1 MLACSNNITMNAA
14 LDSLLS
20 IFLSRVIIQ
29 SMENMPPFK
38 GKESPLPDRDSELEH
53 LPGEVLAEKFWT
65 RFNQLGL
72 SEGLFRAIT
81 LVATI
86 LVMLVMVWFLRRFY
100 VNADGSMVTQ
110 LQIPDPAQAMSEP
123 QLLLPPMNSSLQN
136 IAAVQRDT
144 AVDTILP
151 ARNRTNLSEYTV
163 ETGDTLF
170 SVAARFG
177 LLPETLLWSNRYNI
191 GDDPHMIFPGQK
203 LVIMPVDGTLHVWS
217 AGEGLNGV
225 AEFYQ
230 VTPETIINYPG
241 NNLKMSTLG
250 DLANPNIEPGTMLII
265 PGGKGQYTDW
275 RIPRIT
281 REDPA
286 TALNVGPGACPESYD
301 GVLGTLSFTWPIST
315 HTLSGY
321 DYAPT
326 ANHFGIDIT
335 GQIGDPV
342 FTVDNGVVVYA
353 GWNDWGYGN
362 MVVVDHG
369 QGWQSLY
376 AHMSTVE
383 VICGQEVYRGD
394 MVGTVGDTGMALGPH
409 LHFELRNDEYG
420 RVNPWDFLQ

>member
-1 MLACSNNITMNAA
+1 
-14 LDSLLS
+14 
-20 IFLSRVIIQ
+20 
-29 SMENMPPFK
+29 MENNSPVQ
-38 GKESPLPDRDSELEH
+38 GKDPSNPDTTDKLDH
-53 LPGEVLAEKFWT
+53 LPGEALAEKFWA
-65 RFNQLGL
+65 RFTQLGL
-72 SEGLFRAIT
+72 TDGLFRAVRLI
-81 LVATI
+81 ATI
-86 LVMLVMVWFLRRFY
+86 LVMLVMIWVLRRFY

-110 LQIPDPAQAMSEP
+110 LQIPDPAQAAES
-123 QLLLPPMNSSLQN
+123 QLLLPPLSLDLQTT
-136 IAAVQRDT
+136 AALQRDT

-151 ARNRTNLSEYTV
+151 VRNRTSLSNYTV
-163 ETGDTLF
+163 EVGDTLF

-177 LLPETLLWSNRYNI
+177 LLPETLLWSNRYNL
-191 GDDPHMIFPGQK
+191 GDDPHMIFPGQE
-203 LVIMPVDGTLHVWS
+203 LIIMPVDGTVHIWS

-230 VTPETIINYPG
+230 VTPETIINYSG
-241 NNLKMSTLG
+241 NNLKLASLG

-265 PGGKGQYTDW
+265 PGGKGQYSDW

-301 GVLGTLSFTWPIST
+301 GVLGTLNFTWPVSSR
-315 HTLSGY
+315 TLSGY
-321 DYAPT
+321 DYAPS
-326 ANHFGIDIT
+326 ANHYGIDIG

-376 AHMSTVE
+376 AHMSTVD
-383 VICGQEVYRGD
+383 VVCGQEVYRGD
-394 MVGTVGDTGMALGPH
+394 VVGTVGETGMALGPH

>member
-1 MLACSNNITMNAA
+1 
-14 LDSLLS
+14 
-20 IFLSRVIIQ
+20 
-29 SMENMPPFK
+29 MENKIPVQ
-38 GKESPLPDRDSELEH
+38 GKDPSNRDTTDKLDH
-53 LPGEVLAEKFWT
+53 LPGEILAEKFWS
-65 RFNQLGL
+65 RFTQLGL
-72 SEGLFRAIT
+72 TEGLFRAVR

-86 LVMLVMVWFLRRFY
+86 LVMLVMIWVLRRFY

-110 LQIPDPAQAMSEP
+110 LQIPDPAQAAES
-123 QLLLPPMNSSLQN
+123 QLLLPPLSLDIQTT
-136 IAAVQRDT
+136 AALQRDT

-151 ARNRTNLSEYTV
+151 VRNRTNLNNYTV
-163 ETGDTLF
+163 EVGDTLF

-177 LLPETLLWSNRYNI
+177 LLPETLLWSNRYNL
-191 GDDPHMIFPGQK
+191 GDDPHMIFPGQE
-203 LVIMPVDGTLHVWS
+203 LIIMPVDGTVHVWS

-230 VTPETIINYPG
+230 VTPETIINYSG
-241 NNLKMSTLG
+241 NNLKLTSLG

-265 PGGKGQYTDW
+265 PGGKGQYSDW

-301 GVLGTLSFTWPIST
+301 GVLGTLNFSWPVSSR
-315 HTLSGY
+315 TLSGY
-321 DYAPT
+321 DYAPS
-326 ANHFGIDIT
+326 ANHYGIDIE

-376 AHMSTVE
+376 AHMSTVD
-383 VICGQEVYRGD
+383 VVCGQEVYRGD
-394 MVGTVGDTGMALGPH
+394 AVGTVGETGMALGPH

>member
-1 MLACSNNITMNAA
+1 MLIITRLVIA
-14 LDSLLS
+14 LDSWLS
-20 IFLSRVIIQ
+20 SFLSRDIIH
-29 SMENMPPFK
+29 SMDNIPPVNV
-38 GKESPLPDRDSELEH
+38 KESPSQGYNMELEH

-65 RFNQLGL
+65 RFNQMGL
-72 SEGLFRAIT
+72 SKGLFRAIT

-86 LVMLVMVWFLRRFY
+86 LVMLMMVWVLRRFY
-100 VNADGSMVTQ
+100 VNPDGSMVTQ
-110 LQIPDPAQAMSEP
+110 LQIPDPAQAMKEP
-123 QLLLPPMNSSLQN
+123 QLLLPPMNISLQSTT
-136 IAAVQRDT
+136 AVQRDT

-151 ARNRTNLSEYTV
+151 VRNRTDLSEYTV
-163 ETGDTLF
+163 EVGDTLF

-203 LVIMPVDGTLHVWS
+203 LVIMPIDGTLHVWS
-217 AGEGLNGV
+217 AGEGMNGV

-241 NNLKMSTLG
+241 NNLNSSALG

-265 PGGKGQYTDW
+265 PGGKGQYSDW

-301 GVLGTLSFTWPIST
+301 GVLGTLSFTWPVST

-321 DYAPT
+321 DYAPS
-326 ANHFGIDIT
+326 ANHYGVDIT

-342 FTVDNGVVVYA
+342 FTVDNGVVVYS

-394 MVGTVGDTGMALGPH
+394 VVGTVGDTGMALGPH

>member
-1 MLACSNNITMNAA
+1 
-14 LDSLLS
+14 
-20 IFLSRVIIQ
+20 
-29 SMENMPPFK
+29 MENNSPVQ
-38 GKESPLPDRDSELEH
+38 GKDPSNPDTPDKLDH
-53 LPGEVLAEKFWT
+53 LPGEALAEKFWA
-65 RFNQLGL
+65 RFTQLGL
-72 SEGLFRAIT
+72 TDGLFRAVR

-86 LVMLVMVWFLRRFY
+86 LVMLVMIWVLRRFY

-110 LQIPDPAQAMSEP
+110 LQIPDPAQAAES
-123 QLLLPPMNSSLQN
+123 QLLLPPLSLDLQTT
-136 IAAVQRDT
+136 AALQRDT

-151 ARNRTNLSEYTV
+151 VRNRTSLSNYTV
-163 ETGDTLF
+163 EVGDTLF

-177 LLPETLLWSNRYNI
+177 LLPETLLWSNRYNL
-191 GDDPHMIFPGQK
+191 GDDPHMIFPGQE
-203 LVIMPVDGTLHVWS
+203 LIIMPVDGTVHIWS

-230 VTPETIINYPG
+230 VTPETIINYSG
-241 NNLKMSTLG
+241 NNLKLASLG

-265 PGGKGQYTDW
+265 PGGKGQYSDW

-301 GVLGTLSFTWPIST
+301 GVLGTLNFTWPVSSR
-315 HTLSGY
+315 TLSGY
-321 DYAPT
+321 DYAPS
-326 ANHFGIDIT
+326 ANHYGIDIG

-376 AHMSTVE
+376 AHMSTVD
-383 VICGQEVYRGD
+383 VVCGQEVYRGD
-394 MVGTVGDTGMALGPH
+394 VVGTVGETGMALGPH

>member
-1 MLACSNNITMNAA
+1 
-14 LDSLLS
+14 
-20 IFLSRVIIQ
+20 
-29 SMENMPPFK
+29 MENKIPVQ
-38 GKESPLPDRDSELEH
+38 GKDPSNRDTTDKLDH
-53 LPGEVLAEKFWT
+53 LPGEVLAEKFWS
-65 RFNQLGL
+65 RFTQLGL
-72 SEGLFRAIT
+72 TEGLFRAVR

-86 LVMLVMVWFLRRFY
+86 LVMLVMIWVLRRFY

-110 LQIPDPAQAMSEP
+110 LQIPDPAQAAES
-123 QLLLPPMNSSLQN
+123 QLLLPPLSLDIQTT
-136 IAAVQRDT
+136 AALQRDT

-151 ARNRTNLSEYTV
+151 VRNRTNLNNYTV
-163 ETGDTLF
+163 EVGDTLF

-177 LLPETLLWSNRYNI
+177 LLPETLLWSNRYNL
-191 GDDPHMIFPGQK
+191 GDDPHMIFPGQE
-203 LVIMPVDGTLHVWS
+203 LIIMPVDGTVHVWS

-230 VTPETIINYPG
+230 VTPETIINYSG
-241 NNLKMSTLG
+241 NNLKLTSLG

-265 PGGKGQYTDW
+265 PGGKGQYSDW

-301 GVLGTLSFTWPIST
+301 GVLGTLNFSWPVSSR
-315 HTLSGY
+315 TLSGY
-321 DYAPT
+321 DYAPS
-326 ANHFGIDIT
+326 ANHYGIDIE

-376 AHMSTVE
+376 AHMSTVD
-383 VICGQEVYRGD
+383 VVCGQEVYRGD
-394 MVGTVGDTGMALGPH
+394 AVGTVGETGMALGPH

>member
-1 MLACSNNITMNAA
+1 LHCIIITRQFAA
-14 LDSLLS
+14 LDSILT
-20 IFLSRVIIQ
+20 IFLSRDIIQ
-29 SMENMPPFK
+29 SMENQSPVQKTATSDQGKK
-38 GKESPLPDRDSELEH
+38 GELES

-65 RFNQLGL
+65 RFTQLGL
-72 SEGLFRAIT
+72 SEGLFHVVT
-81 LVATI
+81 LIATI
-86 LVMLVMVWFLRRFY
+86 LVMLVMVWVLRRFY
-100 VNADGSMVTQ
+100 VNADGSMITQ
-110 LQIPDPAQAMSEP
+110 LQIPDPAQAVAEP
-123 QLLLPPMNSSLQN
+123 QLLMPPLSVGLQTT
-136 IAAVQRDT
+136 AAVQRDT

-151 ARNRTNLSEYTV
+151 VRNRTTLSDYTV
-163 ETGDTLF
+163 EVGDTLF

-191 GDDPHMIFPGQK
+191 GDDPHMIFPGQE
-203 LVIMPVDGTLHVWS
+203 LVIMPIDGTLHIWS

-241 NNLKMSTLG
+241 NNLSLASLG

-286 TALNVGPGACPESYD
+286 IALNVGPGACAENYD
-301 GVLGTLSFTWPIST
+301 GVLGTLNFTWPVSS

-321 DYAPT
+321 DYAPS
-326 ANHFGIDIT
+326 ANHYGIDIG

-376 AHMSTVE
+376 AHMSTVD

-394 MVGTVGDTGMALGPH
+394 SVGTIGETGMAVGPH

>member
-1 MLACSNNITMNAA
+1 MNAA

>member
-1 MLACSNNITMNAA
+1 
-14 LDSLLS
+14 
-20 IFLSRVIIQ
+20 
-29 SMENMPPFK
+29 MENLPPVN
-38 GKESPLPDRDSELEH
+38 GNQTSSTGQNTDPDR

-72 SEGLFRAIT
+72 SEGLFRALT

-86 LVMLVMVWFLRRFY
+86 LVMLMMVWVLRRFY
-100 VNADGSMVTQ
+100 VNADGSMITQ
-110 LQIPDPAQAMSEP
+110 LQIPDPAQAMAEP
-123 QLLLPPMNSSLQN
+123 QLLMPPMDASLQTTS
-136 IAAVQRDT
+136 ALQRDT
-144 AVDTILP
+144 AIDTILP
-151 ARNRTNLSEYTV
+151 VRNRTALSEYTV
-163 ETGDTLF
+163 EAGDTLF
-170 SVAARFG
+170 SVASRFG
-177 LLPETLLWSNRYNI
+177 LLPETLLWSNRYNL
-191 GDDPHMIFPGQK
+191 GDDPHMIYPGQE
-203 LVIMPVDGTLHVWS
+203 LVIMPLDGTLHIWS

-241 NNLKMSTLG
+241 NNLKMAELG
-250 DLANPNIEPGTMLII
+250 DLANPNIQPGTPLII
-265 PGGKGQYTDW
+265 PGGKGQYSDW
-275 RIPRIT
+275 RVPRIT

-286 TALNVGPGACPESYD
+286 VALNVGPGACPESYD
-301 GVLGTLSFTWPIST
+301 GVLGTLSFTWPVSA

-321 DYAPT
+321 DYAPS
-326 ANHFGIDIT
+326 ANHYGIDIT

-394 MVGTVGDTGMALGPH
+394 MVGTVGETGMALGPH

>member
-1 MLACSNNITMNAA
+1 MNIISPA
-14 LDSLLS
+14 D
-20 IFLSRVIIQ
+20 
-29 SMENMPPFK
+29 
-38 GKESPLPDRDSELEH
+38 GKEPGTPDQTDELDH
-53 LPGEVLAEKFWT
+53 LPGEALAEKFWA
-65 RFNQLGL
+65 RFTQLGL
-72 SEGLFRAIT
+72 SQGLFRAVT

-86 LVMLVMVWFLRRFY
+86 LVMLLMVWVLRSFY

-110 LQIPDPAQAMSEP
+110 LQIPDPAQAMAEP
-123 QLLLPPMNSSLQN
+123 AMLMPPLVADSQT
-136 IAAVQRDT
+136 IDAVQRDT

-151 ARNRTNLSEYTV
+151 VRNRTSLINYTV
-163 ETGDTLF
+163 EPGDTLF
-170 SVAARFG
+170 SVAANFG
-177 LLPETLLWSNRYNI
+177 LTTETVLWSNRYNI
-191 GDDPHMIFPGQK
+191 GDDPHMIYPGQT
-203 LVIMPVDGTLHVWS
+203 LIIMPVDGTVHVWS

-230 VTPETIINYPG
+230 VTPEAIINYPG
-241 NNLKMSTLG
+241 NNLRLASLG

-265 PGGKGQYTDW
+265 PGGKGQYSDW

-301 GVLGTLSFTWPIST
+301 GVLGTLSFTFPVSS
-315 HTLSGY
+315 HSLSGY
-321 DYAPT
+321 DYAPA
-326 ANHFGIDIT
+326 ANHYGIDIA
-335 GQIGDPV
+335 GSIGDPV
-342 FTVDNGVVVYA
+342 STVDNGVIVYA

-383 VICGQEVYRGD
+383 VTCGQEVYRGD
-394 MVGTVGDTGMALGPH
+394 LIGTVGDTGMALGAH

>member
-1 MLACSNNITMNAA
+1 
-14 LDSLLS
+14 
-20 IFLSRVIIQ
+20 
-29 SMENMPPFK
+29 MENNSPVQ
-38 GKESPLPDRDSELEH
+38 GKDPSNPDTPDKLDH
-53 LPGEVLAEKFWT
+53 LPGEALAEKLWA
-65 RFNQLGL
+65 RFTQLGL
-72 SEGLFRAIT
+72 TDGLFRAVRLI
-81 LVATI
+81 ATI
-86 LVMLVMVWFLRRFY
+86 LVMLGMIWVLRRFY

-110 LQIPDPAQAMSEP
+110 LQIPDPAQAAES
-123 QLLLPPMNSSLQN
+123 QLLLPPLSLDLQTT
-136 IAAVQRDT
+136 AALQRDT

-151 ARNRTNLSEYTV
+151 VRNRTSLSNYTV
-163 ETGDTLF
+163 EVGDTLF

-177 LLPETLLWSNRYNI
+177 LLPETLLWSNRYNL
-191 GDDPHMIFPGQK
+191 GDDPHMILPGQE
-203 LVIMPVDGTLHVWS
+203 LIVMPVDGTVHIWS

-230 VTPETIINYPG
+230 VTPETIINYSG
-241 NNLKMSTLG
+241 NNLKLASLG

-265 PGGKGQYTDW
+265 PGGKGQYSDW

-301 GVLGTLSFTWPIST
+301 GVLGTLNFTWPVSSR
-315 HTLSGY
+315 TLSGY
-321 DYAPT
+321 DYAPS
-326 ANHFGIDIT
+326 ANHYGIDIG

-376 AHMSTVE
+376 AHMSTVD
-383 VICGQEVYRGD
+383 VVCGQEVYRGD
-394 MVGTVGDTGMALGPH
+394 VVGTVGETGMALGPH

>member
-1 MLACSNNITMNAA
+1 
-14 LDSLLS
+14 
-20 IFLSRVIIQ
+20 
-29 SMENMPPFK
+29 MENNSPVQ
-38 GKESPLPDRDSELEH
+38 GKDPSNPDTPDKLDH
-53 LPGEVLAEKFWT
+53 LPGEALAEKFWA
-65 RFNQLGL
+65 RFTQLGL
-72 SEGLFRAIT
+72 TDGLFRAVR

-86 LVMLVMVWFLRRFY
+86 LVMLVMIWVLQRFY

-110 LQIPDPAQAMSEP
+110 LQIPDPAQAAES
-123 QLLLPPMNSSLQN
+123 QLLLPPLSLDLQTT
-136 IAAVQRDT
+136 AALQRDT

-151 ARNRTNLSEYTV
+151 VRNRTSLSNYTV
-163 ETGDTLF
+163 EVGDTLF

-177 LLPETLLWSNRYNI
+177 LLPETLLWSNRYNL
-191 GDDPHMIFPGQK
+191 GDDPHMIFPGQE
-203 LVIMPVDGTLHVWS
+203 LIIMPVDGTVHIWS

-230 VTPETIINYPG
+230 VTPETIINYSG
-241 NNLKMSTLG
+241 NNLKLASLG

-265 PGGKGQYTDW
+265 PGGKGQYSDW

-301 GVLGTLSFTWPIST
+301 GVLGTLNFSWPVSSR
-315 HTLSGY
+315 TLSGY
-321 DYAPT
+321 DYAPS
-326 ANHFGIDIT
+326 ANHYGIDIG

-376 AHMSTVE
+376 AHMSTVD
-383 VICGQEVYRGD
+383 VVCGQEVYRGD
-394 MVGTVGDTGMALGPH
+394 VVGTVGETGMALGPH